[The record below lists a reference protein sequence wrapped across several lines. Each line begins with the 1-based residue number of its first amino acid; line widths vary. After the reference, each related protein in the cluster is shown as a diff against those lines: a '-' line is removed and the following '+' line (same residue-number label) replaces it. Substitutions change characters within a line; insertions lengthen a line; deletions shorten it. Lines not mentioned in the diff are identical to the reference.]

1 MAYRG
6 KIGFH
11 FPGRGNPNID
21 TGDIKFLPA
30 GITNPTSS
38 DLVQIDKVYAV
49 PAGVTI
55 TSVDDLQNYV
65 VWEKVAGYVK
75 YIMHFV
81 ASGSS
86 DNNFTFR
93 NFFING
99 TAAGSNLT
107 NGQRLQYGDGNVWH
121 DLESSIISAWQN
133 GQNSAAYGHEL
144 KLWFTATNPTSFGV
158 MGNTDYM
165 QHTNF
170 TLNIIGVDANDA
182 ETLLKTE
189 SVTLAQGQTYTI
201 NL

>member
-6 KIGFH
+6 KIAFH
-11 FPGRGNPNID
+11 FPNRSPNPNFD
-21 TGDIKFLPA
+21 ANDIKFLPA
-30 GITNPTSS
+30 GITNPTST
-38 DLVQIDKVYAV
+38 DLVQVKKVYAI
-49 PAGVTI
+49 PANATI
-55 TSVDDLQNYV
+55 SSVSDLQNYI
-65 VWEKVAGYVK
+65 VWEKVEGYVK

-81 ASGSS
+81 ASS
-86 DNNFTFR
+86 DNNFTFH

-107 NGQRLQYGDGNVWH
+107 NGKRLQFGDSGEWH
-121 DLESSIISAWQN
+121 DLDSSTITAWQN
-133 GQNSAAYGHEL
+133 GNNAAVYGHEL
-144 KLWFTATNPTSFGV
+144 KLWFTATNLTSFGV

-182 ETLLKTE
+182 ETLLKSE
-189 SVTLAQGQTYTI
+189 DVTLAQGQTYTI